1 METGQVELQLKDIQR
16 KLDAMQR
23 ELELRNRRLAELEEL
38 KDDLSAI
45 LKDVFQA
52 AIIEL
57 DDVTPFLQ
65 TGDLTNLAK
74 RLLRNTNRISDSIS
88 SLESAADFVADAQP
102 ISNDL
107 FNRLILK
114 LDELERKG
122 YFRVGADAQQMADA
136 VVAGLDR
143 SQLLPAV
150 GRSLTE
156 VGSIPEEEIER
167 YSLWK
172 MYRASKQP
180 EMQRLMGLFMTFLKT
195 LAKELDTARQER
207 N

>member
-1 METGQVELQLKDIQR
+1 MNDAQVARQLDAIQR
-16 KLDAMQR
+16 QLDAMQR
-23 ELELRNRRLAELEEL
+23 ELAVRNRQLAELEEL
-38 KDDLSAI
+38 KDDLSGI

-52 AIIEL
+52 AIVEL

-65 TGDLTNLAK
+65 TGDLTNLTK
-74 RLLRNTNRISDSIS
+74 RLLRNTNRISDSITK
-88 SLESAADFVADAQP
+88 LESAADFVADAQP

-122 YFRVGADAQQMADA
+122 YFRVGADAQQLADS
-136 VVAGLDR
+136 VVSNLDR
-143 SQLLPAV
+143 SQLIPAV
-150 GRSLTE
+150 SRSLRE
-156 VGSIPEEEIER
+156 VGALPEAEIER

-172 MYRASKQP
+172 IYRASKQP
-180 EMQRLMGLFMTFLKT
+180 EMQRLMGLFMTFMKA
-195 LAKELDTARQER
+195 LAHELDNAQRER

>member
-1 METGQVELQLKDIQR
+1 MDDVQVAQQLADIQR
-16 KLDAMQR
+16 KLDAMQQ
-23 ELELRNRRLAELEEL
+23 ELAVRNRQLAELEEL
-38 KDDLSAI
+38 KDDLGGI
-45 LKDVFQA
+45 LRDVFQA
-52 AIIEL
+52 TIVEL

-74 RLLRNTNRISDSIS
+74 RLLRNTNRISDSITK
-88 SLESAADFVADAQP
+88 LESAADFVADAQP

-107 FNRLILK
+107 FSRLILK

-122 YFRVGADAQQMADA
+122 YFRVGADAQEMADA
-136 VVAGLDR
+136 VVSGLDR

-150 GRSLTE
+150 GRSLRE
-156 VGSIPEEEIER
+156 VGAVPDDEIER

-172 MYRASKQP
+172 LYRATKQP
-180 EMQRLMGLFMTFLKT
+180 EMQRLIGLFMTFLKT
-195 LAKELDTARQER
+195 LAKELDPASRER

>member
-1 METGQVELQLKDIQR
+1 MDDAQVAQQLADIQR
-16 KLDAMQR
+16 KLDTMQR
-23 ELELRNRRLAELEEL
+23 ELAMRNRQLAELEEL
-38 KDDLSAI
+38 KDDLSGI
-45 LKDVFQA
+45 LRDVFQA

-74 RLLRNTNRISDSIS
+74 RLLRNTNRISDSIGK
-88 SLESAADFVADAQP
+88 LESAADFVADAQP

-143 SQLLPAV
+143 SQLLPALS
-150 GRSLTE
+150 RSLRE
-156 VGSIPEEEIER
+156 VGELPEDEIER

-172 MYRASKQP
+172 IYRVSKQP
-180 EMQRLMGLFMTFLKT
+180 EMQRLMGVFMTFMKA
-195 LAKELDTARQER
+195 LAKELDTAHRER